1 MISQKNVSK
10 NGFRPIKTAKN
21 QFSLSRSCLIAQPV
35 FSSFQLSGSLVDGS
49 NRGGSITEV
58 SDMTSISGISG
69 NSGGGI
75 DMVRVSHDSGGNGL
89 LDDGLSLDGD
99 WVRDIVRG
107 INMDGGWDLND
118 PLGVEG
124 SIKRGINLALNEDGI
139 LDIVDFSLGLDNG
152 GVDSVGSPED
162 SWDSD
167 GKMGGGWLVDPG
179 GISGHIAGL
188 SKVHLL
194 GDNWGGLVDGGHSS
208 SLGCGG
214 VRGRGSGGG
223 ICYWGMGD
231 NGAGGVVL
239 SSVGNWGS
247 DRGCGSKRSCGITK
261 TMNSSKRSCGIT
273 KTVNSSKSKSGIAK
287 VSPSDGHISGS
298 AESASQNKGKC
309 HKRSHIAR
317 NLPLSC

>member
-1 MISQKNVSK
+1 
-10 NGFRPIKTAKN
+10 
-21 QFSLSRSCLIAQPV
+21 
-35 FSSFQLSGSLVDGS
+35 
-49 NRGGSITEV
+49 
-58 SDMTSISGISG
+58 
-69 NSGGGI
+69 
-75 DMVRVSHDSGGNGL
+75 MVRVSHNSGGNGL
-89 LDDGLSLDGD
+89 LDDGLSLDSN
-99 WVRDIVRG
+99 WVWDIVRG

-139 LDIVDFSLGLDNG
+139 LDIVDFSLG
-152 GVDSVGSPED
+152 VDSVGSPED

-188 SKVHLL
+188 SKEHLL
-194 GDNWGGLVDGGHSS
+194 GYNWGGLVDGGHSS
-208 SLGCGG
+208 SLGGGG

-223 ICYWGMGD
+223 ICYWCMGD

-239 SSVGNWGS
+239 SSVGNWAS
-247 DRGCGSKRSCGITK
+247 DRGCSSKRGCGITK

-273 KTVNSSKSKSGIAK
+273 ETVNSSKSKSSIAK
-287 VSPSDGHISGS
+287 VSPGDGHISGS

-317 NLPLSC
+317 YLH